1 MRRSLLLVPLLVG
14 MLALTGVSAVSAQA
28 ELPEFGQC
36 VKASPKKSGKY
47 SDKNCQTEVGA
58 GGKFNWGPINPIDP
72 IGFND
77 EDRGATFRYFGFIVI
92 CPKSEST
99 TFVLGPRDVVTKIVY
114 VDCTLHRLFF
124 CSSPEAAAGTIET
137 SSLTGTLGYI
147 ARETHEVGVD
157 YTGEEGVIARFQCG
171 SEPPVT
177 LKGSVIAKVTGDV
190 NKMSAKS
197 DATFEEKG
205 GTQVPDELEGGVP
218 DTPIAEI
225 GGEEGPA
232 TITAVEKESGKE
244 KIEIKG

>member
-1 MRRSLLLVPLLVG
+1 MRRLLLLVPLLVG
-14 MLALTGVSAVSAQA
+14 MLALTGISAVSAQA

-36 VKASPKKSGKY
+36 VKASPKKSGTY
-47 SDKNCQTEVGA
+47 SDKNCQNEVGT

-99 TFVLGPRDVVTKIVY
+99 TFIFGPRDVVTKIVY
-114 VDCTLHRLFF
+114 VDCTLHRLLF
-124 CSSPEAAAGTIET
+124 CSSPEAASGTIET
-137 SSLTGTLGYI
+137 ASLTGALGYI
-147 ARETHEVGVD
+147 DKATHEVGVD
-157 YTGEEGVIARFQCG
+157 YTGEGGVIARFQCG

-218 DTPIAEI
+218 DTPIAEV

-232 TITAVEKESGKE
+232 TITAVEKETGKE
-244 KIEIKG
+244 KVEIKG